1 MLLRDQNVGKFY
13 CIYAYTFVATFF
25 SLSYM
30 YSWEFSVANKN
41 NNNNNNN
48 NNKNNKKHLV
58 LMLGKMVYVM
68 YFGEL

>member
-1 MLLRDQNVGKFY
+1 MDYIRDQNVGKFY
-13 CIYAYTFVATFF
+13 CIYAYTFVATVF

-41 NNNNNNN
+41 NNNNN
-48 NNKNNKKHLV
+48 KKHLV
-58 LMLGKMVYVM
+58 LMLGEMVYVM